1 MQNLK
6 ECGHD
11 RRGVMTQQDRSPFA
25 VVTFY
30 TTSAF
35 VAALGLAL
43 LITSA
48 SIAYMVAQ
56 SFK

>member
-11 RRGVMTQQDRSPFA
+11 RRGVMTEQDRSSFA
-25 VVTFY
+25 AVTFY
-30 TTSAF
+30 ATSVF

>member
-1 MQNLK
+1 
-6 ECGHD
+6 
-11 RRGVMTQQDRSPFA
+11 MTEQDRSSFA
-25 VVTFY
+25 AVTFY
-30 TTSAF
+30 ATSVF

>member
-1 MQNLK
+1 
-6 ECGHD
+6 
-11 RRGVMTQQDRSPFA
+11 MTEQDRSSFA
-25 VVTFY
+25 AVTFY
-30 TTSAF
+30 ATI

>member
-1 MQNLK
+1 MTDQN
-6 ECGHD
+6 
-11 RRGVMTQQDRSPFA
+11 RSSFA

-30 TTSAF
+30 DTSAF

-56 SFK
+56 LFK